1 MNDSNKLFN
10 EITNEL
16 TQKGQIFETREY
28 KNNFGMITNE
38 YASFP
43 DSLRKYFDFALMHG
57 DKEFLV
63 FEEERFTFAEAF
75 KIAAKFGNAL
85 INAGI
90 KKGDKVS
97 ICMQNNP
104 EFMFAYMGIVGIGAV
119 CVPLNSWWVPN
130 EVIYGIEHSQSKL
143 LLADQKRLQGLE
155 SINITKIISS
165 YTPDETFT
173 DFKEFIKNESDEW
186 PEVDIARDDD
196 ATIYYT
202 SGSTGRPKGVLS
214 TQRGLISSMFSW
226 AFMASVLSEREK
238 RLGKDSTSLASGD
251 SSILLCV
258 PLFHATG
265 SHVAFLLSILVGRKV
280 VMMKK
285 WDTGE
290 ALKLIDNE
298 KITDIT
304 GVPTQTWELLNH
316 PDRDSYDLSSLRTL
330 GGGGGPRP
338 AEHVKALDKNF
349 KGRPGIGYGLTE
361 TNALG
366 TMGAGD
372 EYINN
377 PSSAGRV
384 VPPLTEIKIID
395 ENWQELPEGKIGE
408 VAIRSQSNMKG
419 YWRNDDATAECINS
433 EGWFK
438 SGDLGKFDGP
448 FLYILDRLK
457 DMVIRGG
464 ENIACPEVEGAI
476 YEHPDVLEASVFG
489 IPDERLGEILCSSI
503 CLREG
508 SKLSVESLN
517 EFLSDKLAAFKIPVK
532 IKFTYNPLPKI
543 ASGKFDKPTASVRE
557 PLPSM
562 TEATSM
568 IGGTFICH

>member
-16 TQKGQIFETREY
+16 TQKGQIFETRKY
-28 KNNFGMITNE
+28 KNNFGIITDE

-43 DSLRKYFDFALMHG
+43 DSLRKYFEFALMHG

-155 SINITKIISS
+155 SIKITKIISS

-186 PEVDIARDDD
+186 PEVEISRDDD

-543 ASGKFDKPTASVRE
+543 ASGKFDKPTMRQN
-557 PLPSM
+557 
-562 TEATSM
+562 
-568 IGGTFICH
+568 FIE

>member
-28 KNNFGMITNE
+28 KNNFGIITNE

-85 INAGI
+85 INTGI

-130 EVIYGIEHSQSKL
+130 EVIYGIEHSQSRL

-165 YTPDETFT
+165 YTPDENFT
-173 DFKEFIKNESDEW
+173 NFKEFIKNESDEW
-186 PEVDIARDDD
+186 PEVEISRDDD

-366 TMGAGD
+366 TMGAGE

-508 SKLSVESLN
+508 SKLSAESLN

-543 ASGKFDKPTASVRE
+543 ASGKFDKPTMRQN
-557 PLPSM
+557 
-562 TEATSM
+562 
-568 IGGTFICH
+568 FIEE

>member
-28 KNNFGMITNE
+28 KNNFGIITNE

-130 EVIYGIEHSQSKL
+130 EVIFGIEHSQSKL

-165 YTPDETFT
+165 YTPDENFT
-173 DFKEFIKNESDEW
+173 DFKEFINNESDEW
-186 PEVDIARDDD
+186 PEVEISRDDD

-508 SKLSVESLN
+508 SKLSAESLN

-543 ASGKFDKPTASVRE
+543 ASGKFDKPTMRQN
-557 PLPSM
+557 
-562 TEATSM
+562 
-568 IGGTFICH
+568 FIED

>member
-28 KNNFGMITNE
+28 KNNFGIITNE

-43 DSLRKYFDFALMHG
+43 DSLRKYFDFAVMHG
-57 DKEFLV
+57 EKEFLV
-63 FEEERFTFAEAF
+63 FEDERFTFGEAF

-186 PEVDIARDDD
+186 PEVEISRDDD

-508 SKLSVESLN
+508 SKLSVELLN

-543 ASGKFDKPTASVRE
+543 ASGKFDKPTMRQN
-557 PLPSM
+557 
-562 TEATSM
+562 
-568 IGGTFICH
+568 FIED

>member
-28 KNNFGMITNE
+28 KNDFGIVTNE

-57 DKEFLV
+57 EKEFLV
-63 FEEERFTFAEAF
+63 FEDERFTFGEAF

-165 YTPDETFT
+165 YTPDENFT

-186 PEVDIARDDD
+186 PEVEISRDDD

-508 SKLSVESLN
+508 SKLSVELLN

-543 ASGKFDKPTASVRE
+543 ASGKFDKPTMRQN
-557 PLPSM
+557 
-562 TEATSM
+562 
-568 IGGTFICH
+568 FIEE

>member
-28 KNNFGMITNE
+28 KNNFGIITNE

-130 EVIYGIEHSQSKL
+130 EVIFGIEHSQSKL

-165 YTPDETFT
+165 YTPDENFT
-173 DFKEFIKNESDEW
+173 DFKEFINNESDEW
-186 PEVDIARDDD
+186 PEVEISRDDD

-508 SKLSVESLN
+508 SKLSAESLN

-543 ASGKFDKPTASVRE
+543 ASGKFDKPTMRQN
-557 PLPSM
+557 
-562 TEATSM
+562 
-568 IGGTFICH
+568 FIEE

>member
-1 MNDSNKLFN
+1 MNDSNKLFEQISN
-10 EITNEL
+10 EF
-16 TQKGQIFETREY
+16 TQKGQLFEIREY
-28 KNNFGMITNE
+28 TDSFGLKNKEFATF
-38 YASFP
+38 S
-43 DSLRKYFDFALMHG
+43 DSLRKYFDFAAMHG
-57 DKEFLV
+57 DKDFLV
-63 FEEERFTFAEAF
+63 FEDERYSFADAF
-75 KIAAKFGNAL
+75 KISAKVGNAL
-85 INAGI
+85 VDAGI
-90 KKGDKVS
+90 QKGDRVS

-104 EFMFAYMGIVGIGAV
+104 EFIFAYMGIVGIGAV
-119 CVPLNSWWVPN
+119 CVPLNSWWVPS
-130 EVIYGIEHSQSKL
+130 EVIYGLEHSQSKL
-143 LLADQKRLQGLE
+143 IFGDQKRLQGLE
-155 SINITKIISS
+155 SIDITKIITS
-165 YTPDETFT
+165 YTPDDNFL
-173 DFKEFIKNESDEW
+173 DFKQFIEGKSETW
-186 PEVDIARDDD
+186 PDIEIGRDDD

-202 SGSTGRPKGVLS
+202 SGSTGKPKGVLS
-214 TQRGLISSMFSW
+214 SQRGLLSSMFSW
-226 AFMASVLSEREK
+226 AFMGALLSEREK
-238 RLGKDSTSLASGD
+238 RLGNDSTSLIETD

-285 WDTGE
+285 WDAGE
-290 ALKLIDNE
+290 ALALISE
-298 KITDIT
+298 ESITDIT

-316 PDRDSYDLSSLRTL
+316 PDRDNYDLSSLKTL

-338 AEHVKALDKNF
+338 AEHVKLLDKNF

-366 TMGAGD
+366 TLGSGD
-372 EYINN
+372 EYIDH

-395 ENWQELPEGKIGE
+395 KDWNELPEGNIGE
-408 VAIRSQSNMKG
+408 IAIKSQSNMKG
-419 YWRNDDATAECINS
+419 YWRNESATTECIND

-489 IPDERLGEILCSSI
+489 IPDERLGELLCTAIYLRKESKASEDSI
-503 CLREG
+503 R
-508 SKLSVESLN
+508 
-517 EFLSDKLAAFKIPVK
+517 EFLSTKLAAFKIPAV
-532 IKFTYNPLPKI
+532 IEFVSEPLPKL
-543 ASGKFDKPTASVRE
+543 ASGKFDKPTLRKIF
-557 PLPSM
+557 
-562 TEATSM
+562 TNN
-568 IGGTFICH
+568 

>member
-1 MNDSNKLFN
+1 MENLNKLFD
-10 EITNEL
+10 EITQEL
-16 TQKGQIFETREY
+16 TSEGQLFEVREY
-28 KNNFGMITNE
+28 INKKGFKSKE

-43 DSLRKYFDFALMHG
+43 DSLKGYFDFGALHG
-57 DKEFLV
+57 EKDFLV
-63 FEEERFTFAEAF
+63 YESERFTFKETIT
-75 KIAAKFGNAL
+75 KAAQFANAL
-85 INAGI
+85 ISNGI
-90 KKGDKVS
+90 KKGERVA

-130 EVIYGIEHSQSKL
+130 EVIYGLEHSQSKL

-165 YTPDETFT
+165 YTPDENFT

-186 PEVDIARDDD
+186 PEVEISRDDD

-372 EYINN
+372 EYI
-377 PSSAGRV
+377 
-384 VPPLTEIKIID
+384 
-395 ENWQELPEGKIGE
+395 
-408 VAIRSQSNMKG
+408 
-419 YWRNDDATAECINS
+419 
-433 EGWFK
+433 
-438 SGDLGKFDGP
+438 
-448 FLYILDRLK
+448 
-457 DMVIRGG
+457 
-464 ENIACPEVEGAI
+464 
-476 YEHPDVLEASVFG
+476 
-489 IPDERLGEILCSSI
+489 
-503 CLREG
+503 
-508 SKLSVESLN
+508 LSL
-517 EFLSDKLAAFKIPVK
+517 IH
-532 IKFTYNPLPKI
+532 I
-543 ASGKFDKPTASVRE
+543 
-557 PLPSM
+557 
-562 TEATSM
+562 
-568 IGGTFICH
+568 

>member
-28 KNNFGMITNE
+28 KNNFGIITNE

-57 DKEFLV
+57 EKEFLV
-63 FEEERFTFAEAF
+63 FEDERFTFGEAF

-186 PEVDIARDDD
+186 PEVEISRDDD

-543 ASGKFDKPTASVRE
+543 ASGKFDKPTMRQN
-557 PLPSM
+557 
-562 TEATSM
+562 
-568 IGGTFICH
+568 FIEE

>member
-28 KNNFGMITNE
+28 KNNFGIITNE

-63 FEEERFTFAEAF
+63 FEEERFTFAEAY
-75 KIAAKFGNAL
+75 KIAAEFGNAL

-543 ASGKFDKPTASVRE
+543 ASGKFDKPTMRQN
-557 PLPSM
+557 
-562 TEATSM
+562 
-568 IGGTFICH
+568 FIEE

>member
-28 KNNFGMITNE
+28 KNNFGIITNE

-165 YTPDETFT
+165 YTPDENFT
-173 DFKEFIKNESDEW
+173 DFKEFINNESDEW
-186 PEVDIARDDD
+186 PEVEISRDDD

-508 SKLSVESLN
+508 SKLSAESLN

-543 ASGKFDKPTASVRE
+543 ASGKFDKPTMRQN
-557 PLPSM
+557 
-562 TEATSM
+562 
-568 IGGTFICH
+568 FIEE

>member
-1 MNDSNKLFN
+1 
-10 EITNEL
+10 
-16 TQKGQIFETREY
+16 
-28 KNNFGMITNE
+28 
-38 YASFP
+38 
-43 DSLRKYFDFALMHG
+43 
-57 DKEFLV
+57 
-63 FEEERFTFAEAF
+63 
-75 KIAAKFGNAL
+75 
-85 INAGI
+85 
-90 KKGDKVS
+90 
-97 ICMQNNP
+97 
-104 EFMFAYMGIVGIGAV
+104 
-119 CVPLNSWWVPN
+119 
-130 EVIYGIEHSQSKL
+130 
-143 LLADQKRLQGLE
+143 
-155 SINITKIISS
+155 
-165 YTPDETFT
+165 
-173 DFKEFIKNESDEW
+173 
-186 PEVDIARDDD
+186 
-196 ATIYYT
+196 
-202 SGSTGRPKGVLS
+202 
-214 TQRGLISSMFSW
+214 MFSW

-543 ASGKFDKPTASVRE
+543 ASGKFDKPTMRQN
-557 PLPSM
+557 
-562 TEATSM
+562 
-568 IGGTFICH
+568 FIEE

>member
-28 KNNFGMITNE
+28 KNNFGIITNE

-43 DSLRKYFDFALMHG
+43 DSLRKYFDFAVMHG
-57 DKEFLV
+57 EKEFLV
-63 FEEERFTFAEAF
+63 FEDERFTFGEAF

-155 SINITKIISS
+155 SIKITKIISS

-186 PEVDIARDDD
+186 PEVEISRDDD

-508 SKLSVESLN
+508 SKLSVELLN

-543 ASGKFDKPTASVRE
+543 ASGKFDKPTMRQN
-557 PLPSM
+557 
-562 TEATSM
+562 
-568 IGGTFICH
+568 FIEE

>member
-28 KNNFGMITNE
+28 KNNFGIITNE

-165 YTPDETFT
+165 YTPDENFT

-186 PEVDIARDDD
+186 PEVEISRDDD

-508 SKLSVESLN
+508 SKLSAESLN
-517 EFLSDKLAAFKIPVK
+517 EFLSDKLAAFKITVK

-543 ASGKFDKPTASVRE
+543 ASGKFDKPTMRQN
-557 PLPSM
+557 
-562 TEATSM
+562 
-568 IGGTFICH
+568 FIEE

>member
-28 KNNFGMITNE
+28 KNNFGIITNE

-43 DSLRKYFDFALMHG
+43 DSLRKYFDFAVMHG
-57 DKEFLV
+57 EKEFLV
-63 FEEERFTFAEAF
+63 FEDERFTFGEAF

-165 YTPDETFT
+165 YTPDENFT

-186 PEVDIARDDD
+186 PEVEISRDDD

-532 IKFTYNPLPKI
+532 IKFIYNPLPKI
-543 ASGKFDKPTASVRE
+543 ASGKFDKPTMRQN
-557 PLPSM
+557 
-562 TEATSM
+562 
-568 IGGTFICH
+568 FIEE

>member
-28 KNNFGMITNE
+28 KNNFGIITNE

-130 EVIYGIEHSQSKL
+130 EVIFGIEHSQSKL

-165 YTPDETFT
+165 YTPDENFT
-173 DFKEFIKNESDEW
+173 DFKEFINNESDEW
-186 PEVDIARDDD
+186 PEVEISRDDD

-543 ASGKFDKPTASVRE
+543 ASGKFDKPTMRQN
-557 PLPSM
+557 
-562 TEATSM
+562 
-568 IGGTFICH
+568 FIEE

>member
-28 KNNFGMITNE
+28 KNNFGIITNE

-173 DFKEFIKNESDEW
+173 DFKEFINNESDEW
-186 PEVDIARDDD
+186 PEVEISRDDD

-508 SKLSVESLN
+508 SKLSAESLN

-543 ASGKFDKPTASVRE
+543 ASGKFDKPTMRQN
-557 PLPSM
+557 
-562 TEATSM
+562 
-568 IGGTFICH
+568 FIEE

>member
-28 KNNFGMITNE
+28 KNNFGIITNE

-43 DSLRKYFDFALMHG
+43 DSLRKYFDFAVMHG
-57 DKEFLV
+57 EKEFLV
-63 FEEERFTFAEAF
+63 FEDERFTFGEAF

-165 YTPDETFT
+165 YTPDENFT

-186 PEVDIARDDD
+186 PEVEISRDDD

-508 SKLSVESLN
+508 SKLSVELLN

-543 ASGKFDKPTASVRE
+543 ASGKFDKPTMRQN
-557 PLPSM
+557 
-562 TEATSM
+562 
-568 IGGTFICH
+568 FIEE